1 MCSKVVSKEYLLFAR
16 WWTFFCFCGFL
27 FGLHYGA
34 GWSWQVSMG
43 IALLDE
49 IATKL
54 YIISRQ
60 LDR

>member
-1 MCSKVVSKEYLLFAR
+1 MTKSDLSLYRV
-16 WWTFFCFCGFL
+16 WTFLTFCGFL

-34 GWSWQVSMG
+34 GWSWQLSWG
-43 IALLDE
+43 LALADE

-60 LDR
+60 LER

>member
-1 MCSKVVSKEYLLFAR
+1 MTKNELLLYR
-16 WWTFFCFCGFL
+16 TWTTLTFIGFL

-34 GWSWQVSMG
+34 GWSWQLSFG
-43 IALLDE
+43 LALLDE

-60 LDR
+60 LEGR

>member
-1 MCSKVVSKEYLLFAR
+1 MTKGELSLYRA
-16 WWTFFCFCGFL
+16 WTILTFCGFL

-34 GWSWQVSMG
+34 GWSWQLSWG
-43 IALLDE
+43 LALLDE

-60 LDR
+60 LER